1 MTAPKGLKRPGVMT
15 TVLSKKPIFLMM
27 GLIFVIVMLLVFSI
41 FDDGGDRNKN
51 KNQKTL
57 LIKPGQASTTT
68 DEEGL
73 NLPKPPKGKGVV
85 QEDGSKESE
94 DPPQK
99 KSDRE
104 PIHVIA
110 ASKPQ
115 KKSKA
120 AFNKL
125 IEKQKLEAMQY
136 RFELKR
142 SALTSPL
149 IKYQK
154 DTPIFTSTDFTIS
167 NSSSRLGALK
177 QELAQAKSSL
187 NKLNQNGLTKKNGTA
202 TFLGSSRGKTSL
214 TLSALQSNTESDGSN
229 DDGGGEWDNGYMMDQ
244 ETNAL
249 SIKTGSIL
257 PSVLIT
263 GINST
268 LAGYISCQ
276 ISQNVWDT
284 ATGDNLLIPQGTK
297 VFGQYQNQV
306 LMGQERLFVVWKRL
320 IFPDGRTM
328 TLNDMPGAD
337 QLGYSG
343 LKDQV
348 DNHYLR
354 IYGHALLM
362 SIVTGTTA
370 FAIDSLNKDTSDS
383 TTFSE
388 SMGSAVAEQM
398 GQTTMSLLS
407 KHMNMSPTLNIRPG
421 YRLNVVVVKDLNFTE
436 PYEGKL

>member
-15 TVLSKKPIFLMM
+15 TVLSRKPIFLMM

-41 FDDGGDRNKN
+41 FDDGGDRNKD

-57 LIKPGQASTTT
+57 FITPGEASTTT

-85 QEDGSKESE
+85 QEDESTKSE
-94 DPPQK
+94 NTHPK
-99 KSDRE
+99 KPNRE
-104 PIHVIA
+104 PIQVIA
-110 ASKPQ
+110 DSKP
-115 KKSKA
+115 KKNKD

-136 RFELKR
+136 RFELKK

-154 DTPIFTSTDFTIS
+154 DTPIFTSTDFTTS
-167 NSSSRLGALK
+167 NNSSRLGALK
-177 QELAQAKSSL
+177 QELTQAKS
-187 NKLNQNGLTKKNGTA
+187 NLNQLSQNGFTQKNGTA
-202 TFLGSSRGKTSL
+202 KLLGASGSKTSL
-214 TLSALQSNTESDGSN
+214 TLSALQSNTESDGVN

-268 LAGYISCQ
+268 LAGHISCQ

-362 SIVTGTTA
+362 SIVTGATA
-370 FAIDSLNKDTSDS
+370 FAIDSLNSDTSDS

-407 KHMNMSPTLNIRPG
+407 KHMNISPTLNIRPG
-421 YRLNVVVVKDLNFTE
+421 YRLNVVVVKDLEFTE